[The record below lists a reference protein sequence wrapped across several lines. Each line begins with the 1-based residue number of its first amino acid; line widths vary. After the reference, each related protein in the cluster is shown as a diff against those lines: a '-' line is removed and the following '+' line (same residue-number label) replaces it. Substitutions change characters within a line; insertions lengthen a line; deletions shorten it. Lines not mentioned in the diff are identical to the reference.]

1 MIIKKIM
8 CKVREDQKENFSECQ
23 GQWQSINN
31 IEGFLGQIGGWN
43 HKEPLTACIF
53 SFWESQ
59 MAYQLFMDEAH
70 DQVFLKSG
78 QENTYT
84 SIHVELLQGEF
95 RIPGSEPDIVSVLRK
110 ANYVRT
116 AFSQVK
122 ESRIDHFVE
131 MQKEVWN
138 PGMKKAEGMLGGEFA
153 RSQKNNLYYLV
164 LTGWENTNV
173 HEKYMANHFPGLI
186 KTAAPEQ
193 DVVELTGNQ
202 FIVEESWR
210 VCP

>member
-1 MIIKKIM
+1 MIIKKIT

-23 GQWQSINN
+23 GQWQSINY
-31 IEGFLGQIGGWN
+31 IEGFLGQIGGWDN
-43 HKEPLTACIF
+43 KEPLTACIF

-59 MAYQLFMDEAH
+59 AAYQFFMDETH
-70 DQVFLKSG
+70 DQVFLNSG
-78 QENTYT
+78 QEHTYT
-84 SIHVELLQGEF
+84 SINVDLLQEKF

-122 ESRIDHFVE
+122 KTRIDHFVE

-153 RSQKNNLYYLV
+153 RSQKNDLYYLV
-164 LTGWENTNV
+164 LTGWENENV
-173 HEKYMANHFPGLI
+173 HEKYMAIHFPDLI
-186 KTAAPEQ
+186 KTATPKQ
-193 DVVELTGNQ
+193 DVVELTGNH
-202 FIVEESWR
+202 FIVQESWR